1 VRTLRIGEEV
11 LDREGHRLG
20 SVERLVVDEKAH
32 RITHLVVDGHL
43 LGLDRVSEAGPE
55 RLRADLARSDLER
68 LPEVHEGVVVPAGEH
83 WRPPAGYQLGNY
95 LRIAEAI
102 IGGSPYVPPVAADL
116 ELEETPEIKAG
127 SPVWSGQR
135 QLGKVTRA
143 VADPDGT
150 LRELVVRHDLLDG
163 ERRVPADR
171 VTEVVGT
178 NVHVDLTDQEFE
190 ALPRPA

>member
-43 LGLDRVSEAGPE
+43 LGLGRVSEAGPQ

-68 LPEVHEGVVVPAGEH
+68 LPEVHEGVVFPAGEH
-83 WRPPAGYQLGNY
+83 WRPPPGYHLGVY

-127 SPVWSGQR
+127 SPVWSGRR

-163 ERRVPADR
+163 ERMVPVDR

-190 ALPRPA
+190 GLPRPA